1 MVIFLMALAKP
12 AGREGQEKLECQA
25 GYYGNPKNVGNTGM
39 ANIPVDNLVP
49 VIYSGSKT
57 N

>member
-1 MVIFLMALAKP
+1 MLAKP

-49 VIYSGSKT
+49 VIYSGFQKLAKT